1 MCSAIPDNYYSTL
14 VLILYMSS
22 GQNPFTSVMVIAF
35 GVGRFPGFCGSQ
47 HIRDPTWSQNPFPK
61 QARKWIQ
68 QLFRWFQVLRQL
80 HVPFVLHLFACMFL
94 HVPFICMHI
103 PVIVHSVPFMVLS
116 CSFHVPF
123 IGMHFHSCSFHI
135 PFMFIP
141 MCIHVLSFPFIC
153 KHVPFILHSCPFIS
167 FLQSW
172 KWLDGLA
179 REPSATNGYR

>member
-1 MCSAIPDNYYSTL
+1 
-14 VLILYMSS
+14 
-22 GQNPFTSVMVIAF
+22 MVIAF

-47 HIRDPTWSQNPFPK
+47 HIRDPTWSQNPFLN
-61 QARKWIQ
+61 R
-68 QLFRWFQVLRQL
+68 LGSGSNSCFVGFRCFGNFMFLSCCIYL
-80 HVPFVLHLFACMFL
+80 HACSFMFLSFACIFL
-94 HVPFICMHI
+94 SLCIQF
-103 PVIVHSVPFMVLS
+103 LS

-123 IGMHFHSCSFHI
+123 MFLSLVCISIHVPFIFLSCSFQCA
-135 PFMFIP
+135 FM
-141 MCIHVLSFPFIC
+141 SFHLPFIC